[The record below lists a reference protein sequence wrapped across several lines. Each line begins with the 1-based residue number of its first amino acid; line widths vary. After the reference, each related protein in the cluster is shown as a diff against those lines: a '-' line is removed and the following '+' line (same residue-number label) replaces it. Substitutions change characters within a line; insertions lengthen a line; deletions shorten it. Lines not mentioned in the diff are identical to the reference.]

1 MSLAFEFRKRSIL
14 EKLVK
19 EKQIYVPE
27 LAKTLNVS
35 SETIRR
41 DLERL
46 EKEGKLK
53 KVYGGAILASSR
65 SSWEPP
71 FDQKITINSRE
82 KQAIGKLAASIIEDG
97 DIIMIGNGTTTLGIL
112 DYLENKKNI
121 TLITHSTP
129 VMLSA
134 IEKFK
139 GHLIFIGGE
148 VDMNQ
153 KSTHGPL
160 AALALRQLKANK
172 AFISAGGVSNTDGV
186 TDYDLNEANM
196 SRLLLERS
204 DELIVLA
211 DHTKLG
217 ATTFAHICSL
227 DDISTLISDRN
238 CPQDLHRLLADK
250 DVELMVAEEDKE

>member
-1 MSLAFEFRKRSIL
+1 MSLAFEYRRKAIL
-14 EKLVK
+14 ERLA
-19 EKQIYVPE
+19 EDKQLYVPD
-27 LAKTLNVS
+27 LARTLRVS

-41 DLERL
+41 DLDRL

-53 KVYGGAILASSR
+53 KVYGGAVLSDVP
-65 SSWEPP
+65 SWEPP
-71 FDQKITINSRE
+71 FDQKVTINSKE
-82 KQAIGKLAASIIEDG
+82 KQAIGKLAASLIEDG
-97 DIIMIGNGTTTLGIL
+97 DVVMIGNGTTTLGIL
-112 DYLENKKNI
+112 DYLDNRKNI

-129 VMLSA
+129 VILSA
-134 IEKFK
+134 MEKFK

-160 AALALRQLKANK
+160 AALTLRQLKANK
-172 AFISAGGVSNTDGV
+172 AFISAGGVSTTDGV

-196 SRLLLERS
+196 SRLLLGRS

-227 DDISTLISDRN
+227 DNVSTLISDRH

-250 DVELMVAEEDKE
+250 GVRLLLADEDKG